1 MSAAPGMRMAN
12 RLENFFLPG
21 RLISASADARAVRIT
36 MICKAF
42 CSRLSADEATAE
54 AAKSAILTRFESQA
68 QGFSLI
74 SQGFP
79 VHAQECRQRSDCAI
93 NKNIFIFNY
102 LQNTRTDGMHHT
114 LWVCVACQ
122 TAIIPPSTGSMCP
135 VT

>member
-1 MSAAPGMRMAN
+1 MSTAPGTRMAN

-21 RLISASADARAVRIT
+21 RLTSASADARAVRIT

-54 AAKSAILTRFESQA
+54 AAKSAILTRFGICA

-74 SQGFP
+74 LQGFP
-79 VHAQECRQRSDCAI
+79 ARTPESQRRHRTASQEI
-93 NKNIFIFNY
+93 FFIFNLLREAY
-102 LQNTRTDGMHHT
+102 ASGM
-114 LWVCVACQ
+114 LRCGESCQ
-122 TAIIPPSTGSMCP
+122 TAIIPPSTGRMCP